1 MSINCSIIGEI
12 ALPFDTYSFANKI
25 SSINILID
33 DVDVVIQGNSW
44 LFQKQIILQNT
55 NIRL

>member
-12 ALPFDTYSFANKI
+12 TLPFDTDSFADEI
-25 SSINILID
+25 PGINILID

-44 LFQKQIILQNT
+44 LF
-55 NIRL
+55 